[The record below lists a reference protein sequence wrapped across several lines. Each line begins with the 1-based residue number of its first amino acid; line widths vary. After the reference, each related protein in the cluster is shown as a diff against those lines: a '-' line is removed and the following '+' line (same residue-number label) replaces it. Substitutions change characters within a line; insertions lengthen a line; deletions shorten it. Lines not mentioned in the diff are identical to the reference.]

1 MIINEWT
8 VNPYLW
14 TVVVAVLLL
23 MIIIPISIYFKGRS
37 ISIINICIGLGILV
51 FAVLVSSL
59 STKEKH
65 IYYNYKT
72 YSEVE
77 QLESDGWEVVRVYDN
92 KKIIHAKRER

>member
-1 MIINEWT
+1 MVINEWI

-14 TVVVAVLLL
+14 MVVVAVLLL
-23 MIIIPISIYFKGRS
+23 IIIIPMSVYFKDCS
-37 ISIINICIGLGILV
+37 ISKIIICIGIGILG
-51 FAVLVSSL
+51 FAVIVSSL

-77 QLESDGWEVVRVYDN
+77 QLKSEGWEVVTVYNN
-92 KKIIHAKRER
+92 KQIIHAKKK

>member
-1 MIINEWT
+1 LVINEWI

-14 TVVVAVLLL
+14 MVVVAVLLL
-23 MIIIPISIYFKGRS
+23 IIIIPMSVYFKDCS
-37 ISIINICIGLGILV
+37 ISKIIICIGIGILG
-51 FAVLVSSL
+51 FAVIVSSL

-77 QLESDGWEVVRVYDN
+77 QLKSEGWEVVTVYNN
-92 KKIIHAKRER
+92 KQIIHAKKK

>member
-1 MIINEWT
+1 M
-8 VNPYLW
+8 
-14 TVVVAVLLL
+14 AVLLL
-23 MIIIPISIYFKGRS
+23 MIIIPISIYFKGHS
-37 ISIINICIGLGILV
+37 ISKINIGIGLLV

-77 QLESDGWEVVRVYDN
+77 QLESDGWDIVRVYDN

>member
-8 VNPYLW
+8 VNHYLW

-23 MIIIPISIYFKGRS
+23 MIIIPTSVYFKGRS
-37 ISIINICIGLGILV
+37 ISKINICIGLGILV
-51 FAVLVSSL
+51 FAVLVSTL

-72 YSEVE
+72 YNEVE
-77 QLESDGWEVVRVYDN
+77 QLESDGWDIVRVYDN
-92 KKIIHAKRER
+92 KKIIHAKKAK